1 MSENSDVL
9 ELVDVHKSFGQTEVL
24 KGVNLQVKEGEFIS
38 IRGKSGA
45 GKTNLFKI
53 ISLLQTPSQ
62 GAVNLFGKNVSALSD
77 AQKAELRLKK
87 MGLVF
92 QFFNLLPT
100 LTVLENIELPMAL
113 AKTKKAARLA
123 RANEL
128 LGYFGLESLAQRFP
142 ENLSGGERQ
151 RVAIIRALVN
161 NPQILLADEPTSSID
176 DENSALL
183 YDLLGKICL
192 EQKVAV
198 VVTSTDLYE
207 ELPTSR
213 DYMLKD
219 GKITQT
225 KNTAANH

>member
-1 MSENSDVL
+1 MSENSVL
-9 ELVDVHKSFGQTEVL
+9 ELVDVHKSFGQIEVL
-24 KGVNLQVKEGEFIS
+24 KGVNLTVKQGDFIS

-62 GAVNLFGKNVSALSD
+62 GIVNLFGKNASD
-77 AQKAELRLKK
+77 LGDGQKAELRLKK

-92 QFFNLLPT
+92 QFFNLLPS
-100 LTVLENIELPMAL
+100 LTVMENIELPMAL
-113 AKTKKAARLA
+113 AKTKKAARLE
-123 RANEL
+123 RANAL
-128 LGYFGLESLAQRFP
+128 LGYFGLEHLAARYP

-151 RVAIIRALVN
+151 RVAIMRALVN
-161 NPQILLADEPTSSID
+161 NPQILLADEPASSID
-176 DENSALL
+176 DENSALM
-183 YDLLGKICL
+183 YDLLLKICL

-207 ELPTSR
+207 KLPTTQ

-219 GKITQT
+219 GKLT
-225 KNTAANH
+225 KQ

>member
-1 MSENSDVL
+1 MLNDKVL

-24 KGVNLQVKEGEFIS
+24 KGVNLSVKQGEFIS

-53 ISLLQTPSQ
+53 MGLLQTPNQ
-62 GAVNLFGKNVSALSD
+62 GTINLFGKNIGNIND
-77 AQKAELRLKK
+77 NQKAALRLRQI
-87 MGLVF
+87 GLIF
-92 QFFNLLPT
+92 QFFNLLPS
-100 LTVLENIELPMAL
+100 LSVLENIELPMAL
-113 AKTKKAARLA
+113 AGIKKIVRLK

-128 LGYFGLESLAQRFP
+128 LGYFGLEHLSERFP

-161 NPQILLADEPTSSID
+161 NPKILLADEPTSSLD

-183 YDLLGKICL
+183 YDLLSKICL
-192 EQKVAV
+192 EKKVAV

-207 ELPTSR
+207 KLPTSS
-213 DYMLKD
+213 DFMLKD
-219 GKITQT
+219 GKINPI
-225 KNTAANH
+225 KAPI